1 MMGSMGVIERFP
13 HPRFVRLVLQQR
25 SDSRF
30 FQAVTYLDG
39 SLRQWSTKSTHLPTA
54 FKLAEDWYR
63 KLVKASL
70 DQSNQHPLDQLTMN
84 PIVADVYRGY
94 LLTLTK
100 TKKEYAQMRMG
111 PIAEFWRMLAVKDID
126 ARTFREF
133 YAWRR
138 RRNKTVSNST
148 LKKDVALI
156 RSILHHAVEETY
168 IDTFP
173 NVPKVGTIV
182 TNPRP
187 WLTPA
192 EWKTLVAVAER
203 RIVEA
208 AEQPNPRLAEQRL
221 DLLDI
226 MQFLVLS
233 MVRVGEARN
242 LRYIDCRIEGEDRIL
257 VAHVTGK
264 RGQRTI
270 VAPRDAA
277 KIIERRM
284 VGQDQASPVFPTH
297 HRDAF
302 RELLISADLRTDS
315 DGFARNLKSLRA
327 TAISFRL
334 LEPSPNLLIIARNA
348 GTSVA
353 MIDGFYAKRLSAE
366 MHRDLLSAPLA
377 LAGDTF

>member
-1 MMGSMGVIERFP
+1 MSVLERYP

-39 SLRQWSTKSTHLPTA
+39 ALHQWSTRSVHLPTA

-70 DQSNQHPLDQLTMN
+70 DQSNQHPIDQLVME

-94 LLTLTK
+94 LSTLPK
-100 TKKEYAQMRMG
+100 PKQAYASMRMG
-111 PIAEFWRMLAVKDID
+111 PIAEFWRTRQVKDID

-156 RSILHHAVEETY
+156 RSVLHHAVEETY
-168 IDTFP
+168 IETFP
-173 NVPKVGTIV
+173 NVPKVGTVV

-192 EWKTLVAVAER
+192 EWKTLVTFAER

-208 AEQPNPRLAEQRL
+208 ADAPNPKLAAQRL
-221 DLLDI
+221 DLLDL

-233 MVRVGEARN
+233 MCRVGEV
-242 LRYIDCRIEGEDRIL
+242 LSLHYVDCRIEGPDRIL
-257 VAHVTGK
+257 IAHVTGK
-264 RGQRTI
+264 RGARTI

-277 KIIERRM
+277 KIIERRLALT
-284 VGQDQASPVFPTH
+284 DDRASLVFPTH

-302 RELLISADLRTDS
+302 RELLKAADLYTDS
-315 DGFARNLKSLRA
+315 SGFTRNMKSLRA

-334 LEPSPNLLIIARNA
+334 LEPNPNLLMIARNA
-348 GTSVA
+348 GTSLA
-353 MIDGFYAKRLSAE
+353 MIDTFYAKRLSAE
-366 MHRDLLSAPLA
+366 MHRDLLSAPLVQ
-377 LAGDTF
+377 AGDTF